1 MHKSIEEA
9 LYGFVGRGNSSPLK
23 PEKNHKKKKAHPKI
37 KTLLTEFEEP
47 KQLPLVRAF
56 DHKIPLIVD
65 VKPVNK
71 RPCRSSFVHKKEIE
85 KLVKKGFLIG

>member
-1 MHKSIEEA
+1 M
-9 LYGFVGRGNSSPLK
+9 
-23 PEKNHKKKKAHPKI
+23 HPKI

-65 VKPVNK
+65 VKPVNI
-71 RPCRSSFVHKKEIE
+71 RLCRSSFIHKKEIE
-85 KLVKKGFLIG
+85 KLVKKCFLIG